1 MEDGFSPRS
10 LPVKQMKLNPPTQLV
25 LFMFFSFAAVLGS
38 MILLFR
44 PPVRQISPS
53 GDLSESSAR
62 SSMPLE
68 LSSSS
73 SERADQ
79 TEKEASTPGQLS
91 GSDSSIA
98 PNPEERAP
106 ASLEAERELA
116 ELKLLKT
123 DLKGRLRSHEVVQE
137 KKIDQLA
144 RLCVM
149 MEPGQ
154 AAATISE
161 LDEDTVRRILS
172 RLNSDTALKIQSVLL
187 RIKKGK
193 G

>member
-1 MEDGFSPRS
+1 
-10 LPVKQMKLNPPTQLV
+10 MKLNPPTQLV

-38 MILLFR
+38 MVLLFR
-44 PPVRQISPS
+44 PPVPQISPS

-68 LSSSS
+68 LSSSA
-73 SERADQ
+73 ERADQ

-98 PNPEERAP
+98 PNPKEREP
-106 ASLEAERELA
+106 SRSEAERELA
-116 ELKLLKT
+116 ELKILKT

-144 RLCVM
+144 SLCAM

-161 LDEDTVRRILS
+161 LDEDTVLRILS
-172 RLNSDTALKIQSVLL
+172 RLNRDTALKIHSVLL

>member
-1 MEDGFSPRS
+1 
-10 LPVKQMKLNPPTQLV
+10 
-25 LFMFFSFAAVLGS
+25 

-44 PPVRQISPS
+44 PPIPQISPS

-68 LSSSS
+68 ISSSS
-73 SERADQ
+73 GRADQ
-79 TEKEASTPGQLS
+79 IQKEASTPGQLS
-91 GSDSSIA
+91 GSDSSIV
-98 PNPEERAP
+98 PNSMQRAP
-106 ASLEAERELA
+106 SSPEAERELA

-123 DLKGRLRSHEVVQE
+123 NLEGRLRSHEVVQE

-144 RLCVM
+144 RLCAM
-149 MEPGQ
+149 MKPGQ

-161 LDEDTVRRILS
+161 LDEDTVLRVLS
-172 RLNSDTALKIQSVLL
+172 RLNKDTALKIQSVLF

>member
-1 MEDGFSPRS
+1 
-10 LPVKQMKLNPPTQLV
+10 MKLNPPTQLV

-44 PPVRQISPS
+44 PPVPQISPS

-62 SSMPLE
+62 SAMPLE
-68 LSSSS
+68 ISSSAG
-73 SERADQ
+73 RAEQ

-91 GSDSSIA
+91 GSDSSVA
-98 PNPEERAP
+98 PKADTPHP
-106 ASLEAERELA
+106 SPEAERELA

-123 DLKGRLRSHEVVQE
+123 NLQGRLRSHEVVQE

-144 RLCVM
+144 RLCAM

-161 LDEDTVRRILS
+161 LDKDTVLRILS